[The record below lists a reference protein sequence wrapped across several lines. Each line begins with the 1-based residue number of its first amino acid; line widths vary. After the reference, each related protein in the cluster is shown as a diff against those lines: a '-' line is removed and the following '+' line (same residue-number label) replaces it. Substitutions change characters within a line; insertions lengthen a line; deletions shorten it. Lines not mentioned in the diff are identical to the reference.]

1 MPSWKTLL
9 QIIALLSIGGFALMI
24 VSGFWHILAG
34 LLVAVALFG
43 LWRNRSAAKR

>member
-24 VSGFWHILAG
+24 VSGFWHVLAG
-34 LLVAVALFG
+34 LLLAVALFG
-43 LWRNRSAAKR
+43 LWRNRSAAKK

>member
-24 VSGFWHILAG
+24 VSGFWLILAG
-34 LLVAVALFG
+34 LLVAVALVG